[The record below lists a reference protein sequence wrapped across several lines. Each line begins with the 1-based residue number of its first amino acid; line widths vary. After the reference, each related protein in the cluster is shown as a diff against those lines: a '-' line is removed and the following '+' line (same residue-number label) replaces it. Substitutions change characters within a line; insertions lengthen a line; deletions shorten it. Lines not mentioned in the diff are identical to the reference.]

1 MTYSPWFG
9 WTDNGACTLTAT
21 TTNPT
26 KGTTSRDKVSYRRV
40 GENMEIRFEYNQ
52 TAGGAS
58 GSGDYLFL
66 VPGGYSVD
74 TTKLNAYT
82 ASVGVLKTFSSVGV
96 CSVCDG
102 SSEGTGAV
110 EVYDATRLRFE
121 FQWNN
126 AASVSRGTWGSAVWA
141 LGATTTRI
149 TALISVPISGWQAS
163 L

>member
-1 MTYSPWFG
+1 MTYSPWNS
-9 WTDNGACTLTAT
+9 WIDAGACTLTAT

-26 KGTTSRDKVSYRRV
+26 KGTTTRDKTFWRRV

-52 TAGGAS
+52 TAAGAA

-66 VPGGYSVD
+66 VPGGFSID

-82 ASVGVLKTFSSVGV
+82 ASVGALKTFSNVGV
-96 CSVCDG
+96 CCVTDTSA
-102 SSEGTGAV
+102 EGTGAV

-141 LGATTTRI
+141 LSATTTRI
-149 TALISVPISGWQAS
+149 TALISIPISGWNARF
-163 L
+163 